1 MDWQSLLQSSMATLI
16 PHLTLEKVLVSR
28 DGTKLLI
35 CFLADK
41 LVEEQEFLRLRDLL
55 QRSFHGLKVSL
66 RVCSPALADDVRRDI
81 TPYLPFLAECL
92 SRQSPGVKPWLRNA
106 EWRFDGDRLIVS
118 LPSEMAMNYVRVR
131 EIDKRLAAIMEDVFR
146 MQVEPVFI
154 CSVDLEAQKAR
165 VAALEERAQQAV
177 QQQAKQLAKETQ
189 EKKKPEGPQRIM
201 GFAIKDEIL
210 PISSLKED
218 SGRVAVRG
226 EVVSVDTRELRGGE
240 MRLLTFAITDYTST
254 INCKSIL
261 RYRRKR
267 PGGDNG

>member
-1 MDWQSLLQSSMATLI
+1 MDWHSLLQSSMATLI

-154 CSVDLEAQKAR
+154 CSVDLEAQTLT
-165 VAALEERAQQAV
+165 ALSDGRSERFEIDAY
-177 QQQAKQLAKETQ
+177 
-189 EKKKPEGPQRIM
+189 KKKCLLNGYDDVDYLLSIADRIEA
-201 GFAIKDEIL
+201 FEA
-210 PISSLKED
+210 S
-218 SGRVAVRG
+218 
-226 EVVSVDTRELRGGE
+226 
-240 MRLLTFAITDYTST
+240 
-254 INCKSIL
+254 
-261 RYRRKR
+261 RR
-267 PGGDNG
+267 

>member
-106 EWRFDGDRLIVS
+106 
-118 LPSEMAMNYVRVR
+118 
-131 EIDKRLAAIMEDVFR
+131 
-146 MQVEPVFI
+146 
-154 CSVDLEAQKAR
+154 
-165 VAALEERAQQAV
+165 
-177 QQQAKQLAKETQ
+177 T
-189 EKKKPEGPQRIM
+189 
-201 GFAIKDEIL
+201 
-210 PISSLKED
+210 
-218 SGRVAVRG
+218 
-226 EVVSVDTRELRGGE
+226 
-240 MRLLTFAITDYTST
+240 
-254 INCKSIL
+254 
-261 RYRRKR
+261 
-267 PGGDNG
+267 